1 MMSFIKILSIAMC
14 LNTSTPDTMFRVCS
28 VADTIYITSDDVAQI
43 DTFGLFHLTYH
54 LSKEMCDSLDSM
66 NYNSCQIYY
75 HLKNKDWILLQE
87 YEMRRARIPEGYYIT
102 TNFGTIV
109 YKENRIH
116 IGYNYPD
123 KLKKNKRKFCK
134 RYLTQPKF

>member
-1 MMSFIKILSIAMC
+1 MSFVKILSIVIS
-14 LNTSTPDTMFRVCS
+14 LNASTPDTVFRVYS
-28 VADTIYITSDDVAQI
+28 VADTIYITSNDIVHV
-43 DTFGLFHLTYH
+43 DTFGLFELTYH

-87 YEMRRARIPEGYYIT
+87 YEMRRARVPEGYSIT
-102 TNFGTIV
+102 TDFGKIV
-109 YKENRIH
+109 YREDCIN

-123 KLKKNKRKFCK
+123 KLKKNKRRFRK

>member
-1 MMSFIKILSIAMC
+1 MMSFFKMLSIVIS
-14 LNTSTPDTMFRVCS
+14 LNSSTIDTVFKVCY
-28 VADTIYITSDDVAQI
+28 VADTVYITSNDVAQV
-43 DTFGLFHLTYH
+43 DTCGLFELTYY
-54 LSKEMCDSLDSM
+54 LSKEMCDSIDST

-75 HLKNKDWILLQE
+75 HLRNRDWISLQE

-102 TNFGTIV
+102 TDFGKIV
-109 YKENRIH
+109 YKKGIH

-123 KLKKNKRKFCK
+123 RLKKRKFCK